1 MNPKA
6 KNLTGHKIRFFRNQR
21 GWTQEALAESLQKM
35 GIPITRH
42 IIANIE
48 TQRSPVTDCQLA
60 FIAKALQVPLLSF
73 FFDDADLADLGST
86 VGVKPPSVKPHHN
99 RHRKRSVP
107 NSITQMTHK
116 IRKFAKR
123 LLARTLAC

>member
-6 KNLTGHKIRFFRNQR
+6 KNLTGRKIRFFRNHR
-21 GWTQEALAESLQKM
+21 GWTQEALAKSLQKT

-48 TQRSPVTDCQLA
+48 TQRSSVTDCQLA

-73 FFDDADLADLGST
+73 FFDDADLADFGST
-86 VGVKPPSVKPHHN
+86 IVVKPPTKEPHHT
-99 RHRKRSVP
+99 RHRKRFAP

-116 IRKFAKR
+116 IRQFAKG
-123 LLARTLAC
+123 LLARG